1 MGRIPL
7 ELAEERPARSPRHGS
22 SAMQFDVALT
32 RGHNGDRVPRAGS
45 AGRHPTN
52 VETKPESHYAGRMGK
67 GRMAGLGRLW
77 FWAALLLIAALVVA
91 QSAVHLV
98 VVLHFHRLGSFVDL
112 DRSNGLPD
120 IVSTVALGLAA
131 LGASAVA
138 RAGRGAQRASAWL
151 LGALLTGLMLAD
163 LFHDGAHPSSAKGWN
178 VIVLVAVTA
187 GLLGLVALPAGTRV
201 RLTLVVV
208 ALLLALV
215 ILRDG
220 ASTGSTTG
228 SSASGETRRAST
240 RSSRRKA
247 SSCFG
252 WSLVALALWDEALRR
267 RRALVAVAYSA
278 SFSSTGSIETTCRL
292 KRSSESDRPAATP
305 ISCERCRIGIWK
317 SFPVCFLSFDCQASS
332 ERWQSGHGVTIASAP
347 GLLRLL
353 DRLDQLAERRVLARL
368 DDREAAAL
376 DLRRVVDRLAA
387 AGGDDPL
394 ERVGPVGV
402 VEAHQLRRPEDLAAV
417 ERRDLEARGA
427 PCARPPGA
435 AGKLSPATSQRK
447 WTQSTSVS

>member
-178 VIVLVAVTA
+178 VIAAVAMT
-187 GLLGLVALPAGTRV
+187 PRF
-201 RLTLVVV
+201 
-208 ALLLALV
+208 
-215 ILRDG
+215 
-220 ASTGSTTG
+220 SP
-228 SSASGETRRAST
+228 
-240 RSSRRKA
+240 SSRAVLRCCRGSQSPSRPSLSA
-247 SSCFG
+247 APSS
-252 WSLVALALWDEALRR
+252 
-267 RRALVAVAYSA
+267 
-278 SFSSTGSIETTCRL
+278 
-292 KRSSESDRPAATP
+292 
-305 ISCERCRIGIWK
+305 
-317 SFPVCFLSFDCQASS
+317 
-332 ERWQSGHGVTIASAP
+332 
-347 GLLRLL
+347 
-353 DRLDQLAERRVLARL
+353 
-368 DDREAAAL
+368 
-376 DLRRVVDRLAA
+376 
-387 AGGDDPL
+387 
-394 ERVGPVGV
+394 
-402 VEAHQLRRPEDLAAV
+402 
-417 ERRDLEARGA
+417 
-427 PCARPPGA
+427 
-435 AGKLSPATSQRK
+435 
-447 WTQSTSVS
+447 